1 VGDDGHRLPWTDEQ
15 WAAVQRMVQDA
26 ANRARVASSFL
37 PLVGPLAPGQAT
49 VPALRMTDEPL
60 DDWRGLAKQRL
71 EVDDGATLQL
81 TTISC
86 NVYLTTLEA
95 EDPELAA
102 AHQMLGRA
110 ADIIGR
116 LEDAIVFNGRAGEK
130 EAPKVNGDLA
140 VAPDIYTVRG
150 DYRQGLLTHP
160 GILTQDVVPHQ
171 RYGFSNGLV
180 DAVVDAVQ
188 KLEKQGH
195 YGPFVCVLGH
205 GFYKAANTPN
215 RNSLVLPSDR
225 IVPFLDRPLLRSGT
239 MPNERGVVIGLSGS
253 PVDMVVARDVHVTYL
268 QLSVEPR
275 HVLRVSER
283 FVLRIKQPT
292 AVCVLSPGA
301 PPTGAPPTGAP
312 PTGAPP
318 TGAPPTGAPPT
329 DAPPTDAPPTD
340 APPTDAPPTP

>member
-116 LEDAIVFNGRAGEK
+116 LEDAIVFNGQSVANDPPRFAGTPVVVPE
-130 EAPKVNGDLA
+130 
-140 VAPDIYTVRG
+140 IYTVRG
-150 DYRQGLLTHP
+150 HHAHGLLKNARLSEPVTTVA
-160 GILTQDVVPHQ
+160 G
-171 RYGFSNGLV
+171 YGYSNSLV
-180 DAVVDAVQ
+180 DAVVAAIQ
-188 KLEKQGH
+188 QLEMHGH

-205 GFYKAANTPN
+205 EFFRAANTPN
-215 RNSLVLPSDR
+215 PNSLVLPSDR
-225 IVPFLDRPLLRSGT
+225 IVPFLDRPLLRSST
-239 MPNERGVVIGLSGS
+239 VPLECGVVVALSGS
-253 PVDMVVARDVHVTYL
+253 PVDLVVASDVHVTYL
-268 QLSVEPR
+268 HLSVEPR

-301 PPTGAPPTGAP
+301 PPT
-312 PTGAPP
+312 
-318 TGAPPTGAPPT
+318 
-329 DAPPTDAPPTD
+329 DAPHTQ
-340 APPTDAPPTP
+340 